1 MLSVGPE
8 VDNRNSGSNAH
19 GGHNLACMRCTR
31 MWAFPVLLLG
41 GFACANLAHG
51 QEIPAAKPLWRTD
64 LRELGLG
71 WRWESSRLLPYARVM
86 EPLITRDSIACGRD
100 GHIVVAFLTQEMG
113 GRRQSILAVEASR
126 KLHLVSLDA
135 ATGRIIA
142 TRTWPAAPPALQR
155 PDVGA
160 NRDGN
165 FVFLQGNGV
174 KVYSPDLHEISKLDL
189 PADPAGSR
197 SGWSLSVL
205 PRGDLA
211 ILEHDLNGSRGL
223 QMLSATTLREIPS
236 WNKLDK
242 FEWASEKY
250 LATWREDGLYV
261 RAHDRQWGRIAEVTC
276 PAPRQPRPVRFVN
289 EDSLIVDSCGRIQL
303 LRVDGQILFTTE
315 LPGGHYLTGAWGTTD
330 GRFVALATDK
340 MAGITIRA
348 LDMYRGPV
356 PWRILVYDIKN
367 GNLISTLKF
376 NWQFACAFS
385 PDNSGLALL
394 SGGLVEMFSLPQP
407 SR

>member
-86 EPLITRDSIACGRD
+86 EPLINS
-100 GHIVVAFLTQEMG
+100 
-113 GRRQSILAVEASR
+113 RRQSILAVEASR

-261 RAHDRQWGRIAEVTC
+261 RAHDWQWRRIAEVTC

-289 EDSLIVDSCGRIQL
+289 EDS

-340 MAGITIRA
+340 MAGITITA